1 MILRRNLTF
10 KLEDYFLPIH
20 VQSLKKKTTHTHTM
34 GHDLVEFEVLSAVQN
49 WPTSSSSPDEPIEEG

>member
-1 MILRRNLTF
+1 MILRRSLTF

-20 VQSLKKKTTHTHTM
+20 VQSFKNTHTHTM

-49 WPTSSSSPDEPIEEG
+49 WPTSSSSPDEPTEEG